1 MLLFQCRLL
10 HNKFGAQQHECGC
23 TVASRGGE
31 HLCNASAQFN
41 IREGWHFY
49 VHAQTEGI
57 RRMHQIHILLSVRRA
72 VNMLKNFVTAMT
84 WNALNSLWIFPLP
97 WMEGA
102 LRCRSTYDHIK
113 ILWFFF
119 FRCGLSSWKCHSES
133 SVNEYIVRGW
143 SESECI
149 KSLPKLGEPG
159 QTAVCW
165 CNLFQVL

>member
-72 VNMLKNFVTAMT
+72 VNMLKNFATMT
-84 WNALNSLWIFPLP
+84 WSALKSLWIFSLP

-113 ILWFFF
+113 ILWFLFS
-119 FRCGLSSWKCHSES
+119 GVVLPLENATLSHQQMNDIIYCQRVIWSWMYQKLIKTGWTWPNS
-133 SVNEYIVRGW
+133 SLLV
-143 SESECI
+143 
-149 KSLPKLGEPG
+149 
-159 QTAVCW
+159 
-165 CNLFQVL
+165 